1 MNKAEAKNLFELALT
16 SDNPNV
22 YKPAYKVL
30 RTVMRDIVLT
40 KRDVEHWMNAIN
52 HRVIYISSYKLID
65 GTRQYEV
72 RIGLGTSKVFNSPI
86 GITVIAS
93 SWSGVIYKAAYKLLG
108 YKHDLT
114 MKQLH
119 DIEAWSYEPARKVD
133 ITKSPYKR

>member
-40 KRDVEHWMNAIN
+40 KRDVMHWMTAIN
-52 HRVIYISSYKLID
+52 IRVVYMESYKLAD
-65 GTRQYEV
+65 GTRQYDLSMA
-72 RIGLGTSKVFNSPI
+72 LGYYGKYLQESRT
-86 GITVIAS
+86 TVIAS
-93 SWSGVIYKAAYKLLG
+93 SWSGAIYKAAYKLLG
-108 YKHDLT
+108 YKHNLT

-119 DIEAWSYEPARKVD
+119 DIEAWSYD
-133 ITKSPYKR
+133 TKSQYKG